1 MSLHLNPEYEK
12 LLPKMSEE
20 EFAELKASIQTEG
33 QHYPIVA
40 NENLEVLD
48 GHHRFRVCEELGIEP
63 DFEVRKFEDKLL
75 EKKFVIEANL
85 RRRHLTKFQ
94 LVELGVPLLEIE
106 KALAK
111 KRQATGGK
119 TGRNVQLGLAPDDA
133 KPVFKSKATAAV
145 AKKVGVSTRTFE
157 RGKKILEKASEED
170 KQKLREGKASIAKV
184 YREVVELEKEPTHE
198 ASTAP
203 VAAEALVSDAR
214 AEQNKI
220 ALATLLKNLLEKEVF
235 CPSCGHAMFECSKCH
250 KTLQELL
257 RNSRENKV
265 S

>member
-1 MSLHLNPEYEK
+1 MSLRLNPEYEK
-12 LLPKMSEE
+12 LLPKMSDE
-20 EFAELKASIQTEG
+20 EFAELKASIQSEG

-40 NENLEVLD
+40 NEDLEVLD
-48 GHHRFRVCEELGIEP
+48 GHHRFKACTELGIEP
-63 DFEVRKFEDKLL
+63 DFEVRKFEDKLI

-111 KRQATGGK
+111 KRQSEAGK
-119 TGRNVQLGLAPDDA
+119 LGRNMQLGLAPDDA
-133 KPVFKSKATAAV
+133 KPVFKKSKATAEV

-157 RGKKILEKASEED
+157 RGKKILEKASEEE

-184 YREVVELEKEPTHE
+184 YREVVELEKPEPTKE
-198 ASTAP
+198 DSTASS
-203 VAAEALVSDAR
+203 VVDDER
-214 AEQNKI
+214 ADQNRS
-220 ALATLLKNLLEKEVF
+220 ALAALLERLLEKEVF
-235 CPSCGHAMFECSKCH
+235 CPSCGNAMFECSKCH
-250 KTLQELL
+250 KTLEESL
-257 RNSRENKV
+257 RESEKNKD